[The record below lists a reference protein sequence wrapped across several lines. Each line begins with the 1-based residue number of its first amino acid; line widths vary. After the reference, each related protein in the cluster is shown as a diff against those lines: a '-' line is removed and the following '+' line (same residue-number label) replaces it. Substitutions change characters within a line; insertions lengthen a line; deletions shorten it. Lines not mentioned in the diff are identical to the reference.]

1 LERARLVPVSGISND
16 IEAEQRAT
24 SAFLAV
30 LSIVRD
36 LSIDLLSPLGASR
49 AQRALVE
56 TFTEVRYKLE
66 GKVVQPDGLI
76 RVSFANTTWSALV
89 EVKTS
94 DNVLSAEQ
102 VNMYWELA
110 RDQHLN
116 HVLTISNEIG
126 PMPGIHPTPGL
137 KVKSNSSVQVSH
149 LSWPAILTTAIR
161 IKEHRGV
168 TDPEQAWIL
177 SELVRYLEHPASGA
191 LAFGDMG
198 PNWVEVRDGVRARTL
213 NRRDDSV
220 TDVAARF
227 DQLLRFGALKLGS
240 EIGHDV
246 TTVLALSQRDPKARL
261 GYLADRLAKDGVLN
275 GTLRIPN
282 TAGDVTITADLRSQ
296 QVIIALEV
304 DAPDDRG
311 GKARATWLVSQI
323 KDAPGNVQVQAY
335 AKGAR
340 LPTTVTLAT
349 LRDDRA
355 AVLNEQGRD
364 PVRFHLIARTS
375 MGQGRKAG
383 GRSPGFIDTV
393 LDLLTTFY
401 ETVVQ
406 PISPWQRKAPKLKR
420 EPALEVSV
428 EATDAIPPSP
438 AVDGSPAEGS
448 ESEGLTDS
456 QAAEPKAQG

>member
-1 LERARLVPVSGISND
+1 MQRARLVPVSGITND

-36 LSIDLLSPLGASR
+36 LSTELLSPLGASR

-56 TFTEVRYKLE
+56 TFTEVRYKRD
-66 GKVVQPDGLI
+66 GQVIQPDGLI
-76 RVSFANTTWSALV
+76 QVSYGNAAWSALV

-94 DNVLSAEQ
+94 DNVLSADQ
-102 VNMYWELA
+102 INLYWDLA
-110 RDQHLN
+110 REEKLN

-137 KVKSNSSVQVSH
+137 KVKTISPIQVSH

-177 SELVRYLEHPASGA
+177 GELIRYLEHPASGA

-240 EIGHDV
+240 EIGQDV
-246 TTVLALSQRDPKARL
+246 IPVLAIAQRDPKARL
-261 GYLADRLAKDGVLN
+261 SYLSDRLAKDGLLD

-282 TAGDVTITADLRSQ
+282 TAGDVTIAADLRSQ
-296 QVIIALEV
+296 QVIVYMEV

-323 KDAPGNVQVQAY
+323 KEASGDIQVEAF

-340 LPTTVTLAT
+340 MPTTVALAR
-349 LRDDRA
+349 LREDRSAARDD
-355 AVLNEQGRD
+355 QDRD
-364 PVRFHLIARTS
+364 PVRFRLVARRA

-383 GRSPGFIDTV
+383 GRSPGFIDSV
-393 LDLLTTFY
+393 LDLLTSFY
-401 ETVVQ
+401 ESVVQ
-406 PISPWQRKAPKLKR
+406 PISPWQRKAPKIKR
-420 EPALEVSV
+420 EPAVVVSV
-428 EATDAIPPSP
+428 QETDAIPPSP
-438 AVDGSPAEGS
+438 VIPVA
-448 ESEGLTDS
+448 
-456 QAAEPKAQG
+456 AAEDSIADS

>member
-1 LERARLVPVSGISND
+1 MQRARLVPVSGITND

-36 LSIDLLSPLGASR
+36 LSIELLSPLGASR

-56 TFTEVRYKLE
+56 TFTEVRYKRD
-66 GKVVQPDGLI
+66 GQVIQPDGLI
-76 RVSFANTTWSALV
+76 QISFGNATWSALV

-94 DNVLSAEQ
+94 DNVLSAGQ
-102 VNMYWELA
+102 VNLYWDLA
-110 RDQHLN
+110 REERLN

-137 KVKSNSSVQVSH
+137 KVKANSPIQVSH

-161 IKEHRGV
+161 VKEHRGV

-177 SELVRYLEHPASGA
+177 GELIRYLEHPASGA

-240 EIGHDV
+240 EIGQDV
-246 TTVLALSQRDPKARL
+246 VPVLSIAQRDPKARL
-261 GYLADRLAKDGVLN
+261 SYLSERLAIDGLLD
-275 GTLRIPN
+275 GTMRIPN
-282 TAGDVTITADLRSQ
+282 TAGDVTIAADLRSQ
-296 QVIIALEV
+296 QVIISMEV

-311 GKARATWLVSQI
+311 GKARATWLVSQL
-323 KDAPGNVQVQAY
+323 KDASGDVQVEGY

-340 LPTTVTLAT
+340 MPTTVTLAT
-349 LRDDRA
+349 LRDDRS
-355 AVLNEQGRD
+355 AVIDAQGRD
-364 PVRFHLIARTS
+364 PVRFRLVARKA

-393 LDLLTTFY
+393 LDLLTSFY
-401 ETVVQ
+401 ESVVQ

-420 EPALEVSV
+420 ETAVAVSV

-438 AVDGSPAEGS
+438 AVEPAPS
-448 ESEGLTDS
+448 EVSDADAKEVV
-456 QAAEPKAQG
+456 

>member
-1 LERARLVPVSGISND
+1 MERARLVPVSGIAND

-49 AQRALVE
+49 AQRAVVE
-56 TFTEVRYKLE
+56 TFTEVRYKLD
-66 GKVVQPDGLI
+66 GKVMQPDGLI
-76 RVSFANTTWSALV
+76 RISYANATWSALV

-94 DNVLSAEQ
+94 DNVLSADQ
-102 VNMYWELA
+102 VNMYWDLA
-110 RDQHLN
+110 REQRVN

-137 KVKSNSSVQVSH
+137 KFKSNSTVQVSH

-161 IKEHRGV
+161 AKEHRGV
-168 TDPEQAWIL
+168 SDPEQAWIL
-177 SELVRYLEHPASGA
+177 NELIRYLEHPASGA

-220 TDVAARF
+220 NDVAARF
-227 DQLLRFGALKLGS
+227 DQLLRFAALKLGS

-246 TTVLALSQRDPKARL
+246 TPVLALAQRDPKARL
-261 GYLADRLAKDGVLN
+261 GYLADRLAKDGVLD
-275 GTLRIPN
+275 GALRIPN
-282 TAGDVTITADLRSQ
+282 TAGDVTVTADLRSQ

-311 GKARATWLVSQI
+311 GKARATWLVSQL
-323 KDAPGNVQVQAY
+323 KDAPGTIQVEAF

-340 LPTTVTLAT
+340 MPTTVTMAT
-349 LRDDRA
+349 LRADRS
-355 AVLNEQGRD
+355 AVIDQQGRD
-364 PVRFHLIARTS
+364 PVRFHLVARTA

-393 LDLLTTFY
+393 LDLVTSFY
-401 ETVVQ
+401 ESVVQ

-420 EPALEVSV
+420 EGGVEVSV

-438 AVDGSPAEGS
+438 AVEGPPPAE
-448 ESEGLTDS
+448 D
-456 QAAEPKAQG
+456 AEA